1 MRYAHS
7 WPVGTTFDET
17 TIDNALSDLA
27 AGEKVWA
34 QTSLRRRRELLD
46 TIHQRTGRFAEDWVR
61 AAREIKDLDAASPL
75 VGEEWISGPLALL
88 QATAALSAT
97 MTALEAGRS
106 PLDGVRLG
114 TAPGDRVAVPI
125 LPHDR
130 YDRLLLSGFRGEV
143 WLRPGVD
150 ADTARRHAGLAQLDP
165 TATGGIGAVLGA
177 GNITSIP
184 ALDTLYELYAHNRV
198 VALKLNPI
206 TDPLFTV
213 FEMIFA
219 PLLEL
224 GVLRV
229 LVGGAEAGDYLVRH
243 GEVAHVHMTGSA
255 NTHDAIVWGTG
266 TRGKKLLDKP
276 ITSELGGVSPTIV
289 VPGDWSDADLQF
301 QAEHIATQRLHNGGY
316 NCVATQV
323 VVLAADWPLKHKF
336 LNELRAALELAPQR
350 TPYYPGSAA
359 RVASAL
365 DSYADAERLG
375 QGRVLIDRLP
385 ATETPLLRT
394 EYFAPVLGVV
404 ELPGSGGEFLARA
417 VDFAND
423 ELAGTLGANV
433 LAQPGAIHRLGIA
446 FDRALERLRYGTIAV
461 NAWTGLAFLTPRASW
476 GAFPGHTLEDVQSG
490 IGVVH
495 NAFLLADVERTVVHG
510 PFRPAPRALLH
521 GELSL
526 TPKPPWFVGNTTAA
540 ATGRKLTEF
549 YAGANPARLP
559 GIFLS
564 ALRG

>member
-1 MRYAHS
+1 MRRAHS
-7 WPVGTTFDET
+7 WPVGTTFDESA
-17 TIDNALSDLA
+17 IDNALADLA

-34 QTSLRRRRELLD
+34 QTSLHRRRELLD
-46 TIHQRTGRFAEDWVR
+46 ELHQRTGRFAEDWVR
-61 AAREIKDLDAASPL
+61 AAGEIKGLDASSPL
-75 VGEEWISGPLALL
+75 AGEEWMSGPLTLL
-88 QATAALSAT
+88 QATAALAAT
-97 MTALEAGRS
+97 LDKLAAGRS

-114 TAPGDRVAVPI
+114 TAPGGRVAVPI

-150 ADTARRHAGLAQLDP
+150 ADTARRRAGLAQLDP
-165 TATGGIGAVLGA
+165 TTTHGIGAVLGA

-184 ALDTLYELYAHNRV
+184 VLDALYELYAHNRV
-198 VALKLNPI
+198 VALKLNPL
-206 TDPLFTV
+206 TDPLYTV

-224 GVLRV
+224 GVLRI
-229 LVGGAEAGDYLVRH
+229 LLGGTEAGSYLVRH
-243 GEVAHVHMTGSA
+243 ADVAHVHMTGSTQ
-255 NTHDAIVWGTG
+255 THDAIVWGTG
-266 TRGKKLLDKP
+266 KREHKQLDKP

-289 VPGDWSDADLQF
+289 VPGDWSDADLVF
-301 QAEHIATQRLHNGGY
+301 QAEHLATQRLHNGGY
-316 NCVATQV
+316 NCVAAQT

-350 TPYYPGSAA
+350 PPYYPGSDR
-359 RVASAL
+359 RVADAL
-365 DSYADAERLG
+365 ASYPDAERLG
-375 QGRVLIDRLP
+375 QGRVLVDKLP
-385 ATETPLLRT
+385 PTDTPLLRT

-404 ELPGSGGEFLARA
+404 ELPYTGGEFLARA
-417 VDFAND
+417 VDFANE

-433 LAQPGAIHRLGIA
+433 LAHPTTIRRLGTA
-446 FDRALERLRYGTIAV
+446 FDRAVERLRYGAIAV

-476 GAFPGHTLEDVQSG
+476 GAFPGHTVEDVQSG

-495 NAFLLADVERTVVHG
+495 NAFLLDDVERTVVHG
-510 PFRPAPRALLH
+510 PFRPAPRTLLH
-521 GELSL
+521 GELALS
-526 TPKPPWFVGNTTAA
+526 PKPPWFVNNNTGA

-559 GIFLS
+559 GLFLS